1 MKKLIYFTLFLLILS
16 RPLPLLA
23 ENAEASKAFAFGKQ
37 QFNSGN
43 YEKAKEFFASAINQ
57 DSSLYEAYEYRAKS
71 ASKIGVNSLDADISF
86 YKSRLLTVREN
97 TYTINFG
104 LACTYLEKMSFDS
117 KSKELAEKEIS
128 KVIEKD
134 KDGPFGKRTV
144 ELQKEYKVQSGESE
158 GKSNSSI
165 GETIKSSWRIIS
177 FMVPGIG
184 LLLILLAIF
193 SFTFPKNRF
202 RSTFAAIIIAILIY
216 ILATITTL
224 TGFGLRD
231 SYGKSIRT
239 GAYFVG
245 RGIHPGK

>member
-1 MKKLIYFTLFLLILS
+1 MKQLIYFIVCLIFLCS
-16 RPLPLLA
+16 SLPLQA
-23 ENAEASKAFAFGKQ
+23 GNAEASKALAFGKQ

-43 YEKAKEFFASAINQ
+43 YEKAKEFFASAINL
-57 DSSLYEAYEYRAKS
+57 DPSLCEAYEYRAKT
-71 ASKIGVNSLDADISF
+71 ASKIGTTSLEADITF
-86 YKSRLLTVREN
+86 YRSRLLTVKEN
-97 TYTINFG
+97 TYTIHFG
-104 LACTYLEKMSFDS
+104 LACTHLGKMSLDARS
-117 KSKELAEKEIS
+117 KEEAQKELA

-134 KDGPFGKRTV
+134 KDGPFGKRAA
-144 ELQKEYKVQSGESE
+144 ELQAEYKIPGGKIAEKLNSGE
-158 GKSNSSI
+158 I
-165 GETIKSSWRIIS
+165 IKNYWKIIS
-177 FMVPGIG
+177 FMLPGIG
-184 LLLILLAIF
+184 LLLIILAIF

-202 RSTFAAIIIAILIY
+202 KSTFAAIIIAILVY

>member
-1 MKKLIYFTLFLLILS
+1 MKQLIYFIVLLAGLG
-16 RPLPLLA
+16 RALPLLA
-23 ENAEASKAFAFGKQ
+23 ENADASKAFAFGKQ

-43 YEKAKEFFASAINQ
+43 YEKAKEFFASAINL
-57 DSSLYEAYEYRAKS
+57 DPSLGEAYEYRAKS
-71 ASKIGVNSLDADISF
+71 ASKIGVNSLEADITF
-86 YKSRLLTVREN
+86 YKSRLLTVKEN
-97 TYTINFG
+97 RYIIHFG

-117 KSKELAEKEIS
+117 KAKEKAEKELS
-128 KVIEKD
+128 DVIEKD
-134 KDGPFGKRTV
+134 KNGSFGKRAL
-144 ELQKEYKVQSGESE
+144 ELQSEYKVQVGETE
-158 GKSNSSI
+158 EKANL
-165 GETIKSSWRIIS
+165 GETIKGYWRIIS
-177 FMVPGIG
+177 FMLPGIG
-184 LLLILLAIF
+184 LLILLLAIF

-202 RSTFAAIIIAILIY
+202 KSTFAAIIIAVMVY